1 MFYFSLDNRIII
13 VYLAA
18 FLALNSVIASFLL
31 LSYTLTPP
39 PLPALQRNAI
49 PALQRNTPSFILL
62 SYTTTT
68 S

>member
-1 MFYFSLDNRIII
+1 MLYFSLDNRVII

-18 FLALNSVIASFLL
+18 FLL

-39 PLPALQRNAI
+39 PITALQRNTI
-49 PALQRNTPSFILL
+49 PALQRNTPSFLLL

-68 S
+68 TS